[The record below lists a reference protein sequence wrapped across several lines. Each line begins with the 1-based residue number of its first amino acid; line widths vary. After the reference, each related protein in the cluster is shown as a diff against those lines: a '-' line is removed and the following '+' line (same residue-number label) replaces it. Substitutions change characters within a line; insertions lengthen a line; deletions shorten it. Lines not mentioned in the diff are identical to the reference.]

1 MAKTIRLIRLG
12 LSVSLVLAVLI
23 PGVIF
28 TFDNHDTDDVR
39 GNRFELT
46 RVVRHHEMSRD
57 QQKETGR
64 IQPQFA
70 DREKPTR
77 LVLGADLG
85 EPQIIGDMEAKVV
98 QRVEKARKYFNE
110 TVMVEPRY
118 EKVRTLCRN
127 RNPLCAFWA
136 EQGECHK
143 NHRYM
148 KANCAPV
155 CFSCEELQSTGF
167 KKPTRVDV
175 GTDLGEPQT
184 LGKMA
189 AKVVQRVE
197 KARKYFH
204 ETVMV
209 EPRYEKVR
217 TLCRNHNASCG
228 FWATEGYCHKN
239 SGYMRKYCAPVCFS
253 CEDLHVEA
261 RCPLDPN
268 ATNAWYPGDLN
279 RIFQRLITD
288 PALERHAPKVLSRP
302 SLVGGD
308 TEATADYQLGP
319 WVLVLEDFLSAQETE
334 RMIQAGAEVGY
345 ARSTDVG
352 KLDKD
357 GTFEDKVSDRRTSTN
372 AWCNVKLCEEDPV
385 VKTVVSRIE
394 TLTQIPFNN
403 SEALQLLRYEEGQF
417 YKIHNDYIAYEKER
431 NEGVRVLTVF
441 LYLSDVEEGGG
452 TNFPKLDLTVEPK
465 RGRALIWPSVLDE
478 DPHEIDSRTNH
489 QALPVIK
496 GLKYGA
502 NAWLHQRDI
511 KTPTALGCLDYRP
524 PAKLK

>member
-1 MAKTIRLIRLG
+1 MAKTFRRIRFG
-12 LSVSLVLAVLI
+12 LSASLVLAILI
-23 PGVIF
+23 PAIIF
-28 TFDNHDTDDVR
+28 TLDDHDDDDVR
-39 GNRFELT
+39 GNGFELAG
-46 RVVRHHEMSRD
+46 VVEDQGIFRE
-57 QQKETGR
+57 QQKYTAQ
-64 IQPQFA
+64 IQPQFSG
-70 DREKPTR
+70 RKKPTS
-77 LVLGADLG
+77 VAVVGADLG
-85 EPQIIGDMEAKVV
+85 EPQIIGDIDMAAKVV
-98 QRVEKARKYFNE
+98 GRVEKARKYFRE
-110 TVMVEPRY
+110 TVMVESRY

-127 RNPLCAFWA
+127 GNARCALWA
-136 EQGECHK
+136 EQNQC
-143 NHRYM
+143 Y
-148 KANCAPV
+148 
-155 CFSCEELQSTGF
+155 
-167 KKPTRVDV
+167 
-175 GTDLGEPQT
+175 
-184 LGKMA
+184 
-189 AKVVQRVE
+189 
-197 KARKYFH
+197 
-204 ETVMV
+204 
-209 EPRYEKVR
+209 
-217 TLCRNHNASCG
+217 
-228 FWATEGYCHKN
+228 KN
-239 SGYMRKYCAPVCFS
+239 SVYMRKHCAPVCFS

-261 RCPLDPN
+261 KCPLDPSVKS
-268 ATNAWYPGDLN
+268 AWSPGDLN
-279 RIFQRLITD
+279 RMFERLITD
-288 PALERHAPKVLSRP
+288 PALKRHTVLSRP

-319 WVLVLEDFLSAQETE
+319 WVLVLEDFLSAKETE

-385 VKTVVSRIE
+385 VQAVVSRIE
-394 TLTQIPFNN
+394 TLTQIPLNN

-417 YKIHNDYIAYEKER
+417 YKIHNDYIAYERER

-478 DPHEIDSRTNH
+478 DPHEIDSRTDH

-496 GLKYGA
+496 GLKYGS